1 MCFVL
6 DVSISGYYDWRKR
19 PISYRQEQEE
29 RLLKE
34 IRQAHLDAKER
45 YGTIKIWE
53 ALRSKGIQCGKHRV
67 ARIRR
72 INGIETRRRK
82 RFKVTTQSKYTK
94 WIAPNVLKRTFS
106 ADQPNK
112 AWVGDVTCIPTRSGW
127 LYLAVLLDLYS
138 RKVIGWSMSERNNA
152 QLVLNAFNM
161 AINGRQFKPGLIHHT
176 DRGALYGSHEYRNRL
191 RQHGMIPSM
200 SRKGDCWDNA
210 VAESF
215 FSTLK
220 NELTL
225 GQVFWNRDH
234 ARSEIFQFIE
244 IFYNRQR
251 IHQTLGYIT
260 PEAME
265 QRAQCN

>member
-6 DVSISGYYDWRKR
+6 DVSVSGYYGWKKR
-19 PISYRQEQEE
+19 PVSYRKVQEE

-45 YGTIKIWE
+45 YGTIKIWK
-53 ALRSKGIQCGKHRV
+53 ALRSKGVQCGKHRV

-72 INGIETRRRK
+72 INCIETRRRK

-138 RKVIGWSMSERNNA
+138 RKVIGWSMSERNNG
-152 QLVLNAFNM
+152 QLVLDAFNM
-161 AINGRQFKPGLIHHT
+161 AINDRQLKHGLIHHT
-176 DRGALYGSHEYRNRL
+176 DRGSLYGSHEYRNRL
-191 RQHGMIPSM
+191 RQYGMVPSM
-200 SRKGDCWDNA
+200 SRRGDCWDNA

-220 NELTL
+220 NELML

-265 QRAQCN
+265 QQAECN